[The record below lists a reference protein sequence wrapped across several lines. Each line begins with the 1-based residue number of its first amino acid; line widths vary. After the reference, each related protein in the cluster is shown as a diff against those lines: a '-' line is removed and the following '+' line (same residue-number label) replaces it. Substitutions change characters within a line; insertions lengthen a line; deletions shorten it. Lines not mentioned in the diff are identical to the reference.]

1 MMSRRERHT
10 LRRIERRESAT
21 DPQLAEL
28 MSGRQPDRGQQP
40 GLVIALIV
48 LAAGLVV
55 LSLVFT
61 AVALV
66 LAAAVVTVLAA
77 VVQFRRVRPMLRT
90 SRM

>member
-10 LRRIERRESAT
+10 LHLIERHESAT
-21 DPQLAEL
+21 DPQLAML

-40 GLVIALIV
+40 ALVIALIL
-48 LAAGLVV
+48 LAAALVV

-61 AVALV
+61 AVELV
-66 LAAAVVTVLAA
+66 LAAAVLTGLAA
-77 VVQFRRVRPMLRT
+77 MVQFRRVRPMLRT